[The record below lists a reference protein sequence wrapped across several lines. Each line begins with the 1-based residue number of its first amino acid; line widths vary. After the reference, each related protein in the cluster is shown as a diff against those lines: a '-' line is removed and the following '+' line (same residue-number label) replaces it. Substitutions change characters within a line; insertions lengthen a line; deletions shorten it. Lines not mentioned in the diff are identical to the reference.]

1 MCGAEN
7 RLWESDIYKSIYN
20 ATTLEEVEEYIENVL
35 ESLNE

>member
-20 ATTLEEVEEYIENVL
+20 ATTLEEYIENML